1 MFPEYAERIEFLSE
15 PRSYPAATSRVDVA
29 ETHMSWVFLTD
40 EYAYKLKKPIQ
51 LDGHDLAF
59 LEERE
64 SQCRNE
70 VALNRRLSRG
80 VYLGMVALGVAPDGK
95 LRLGGGRV
103 VDWLVWMRRLPEALM
118 LDRLI
123 ASGSVEGVRLAACI
137 EMLSRFYASAAP
149 EAMTPSEYRQH
160 LAARVEANLD
170 ALRLAQ
176 GGLPEQEV
184 ERVAAAQLA
193 FVEAHGALFDER
205 IRQSRIIEG
214 HGDLRPEHVCL
225 ESPPQVI
232 DCLEF
237 SRVLRVI
244 DPAEELGFLGMEC
257 ARLGAPG
264 LDAAIFRTYRQ
275 VVGDDPDA
283 RLVHFHKSLTACV
296 RAKLA
301 VWHVTD
307 PGPKGPAE
315 WRRRA
320 SEYLRLAGQHVDY
333 AGMRSSIDPLA

>member
-1 MFPEYAERIEFLSE
+1 MFPEYAERIGFLSE
-15 PRSYPAATSRVDVA
+15 PRNYPFATSRVAMV

-40 EYAYKLKKPIQ
+40 EYAYKLKKPIE

-70 VALNRRLSRG
+70 VALNRRLSHG

-95 LRLGGGRV
+95 LRLGGGRT

-123 ASGSVEGVRLAACI
+123 VRKDVDHARLAACI
-137 EMLSRFYASAAP
+137 EMLSRFYASSAP
-149 EAMTPSEYRQH
+149 EPMTPPEYRQH
-160 LAARVEANLD
+160 LAARVEGNLD

-176 GGLPEQEV
+176 GGLPVREV
-184 ERVAAAQLA
+184 ERIAAAQLA
-193 FVEAHGALFDER
+193 FIAAHGPAFDDR
-205 IRQSRIIEG
+205 VRQSRIVEG

-237 SRVLRVI
+237 SRVLRVV

-257 ARLGAPG
+257 ARLGAPE
-264 LDAAIFRTYRQ
+264 LDAAIFRAYRQ
-275 VVGDDPDA
+275 ATRDDPDE

-320 SEYLRLAGQHVDY
+320 SEYLRLAAQH
-333 AGMRSSIDPLA
+333 IDAAR